1 MLNQFPIPMCKAGAN
16 EQLDDSL
23 RHYFK
28 QAEHLMMV
36 PSSGNERS
44 ENHSFTPSSF
54 AIAKM

>member
-36 PSSGNERS
+36 PLIRE
-44 ENHSFTPSSF
+44 
-54 AIAKM
+54 